1 MSDILKHIGKL
12 EQLPIPNDLAQ
23 RIRKAKP
30 ENLIVLDKGN
40 DPDPFGE
47 HKMPLVDRLKAM
59 GWPE

>member
-12 EQLPIPNDLAQ
+12 ENLGVPEAVAET
-23 RIRKAKP
+23 IRKAKP
-30 ENLIVLDKGN
+30 ENLIVLDKAK

-47 HKMPLVDRLKAM
+47 HKIPLVDRLKAM